1 MKKVYIIHEND
12 DWTRHLTARLD
23 ELNVPYE
30 NWDLSEGLV
39 DIQAAPPE
47 GVFYNRMSASSHT
60 RGHRYAPELTDNLLH
75 WLESNGATV
84 INGTGAIELEVSKLK
99 QHLALKTNG
108 INTPETIGAV
118 GKENIIQAA
127 ERLNRF
133 PFIIKHNR
141 AGKGIGVRLMYTIQD
156 LKDYVYGPEFED
168 SIDGISLI
176 QQYVRPA
183 DGNIVRS
190 EFINGKFFYAVKVD
204 SSDGFELCPA
214 DNCQIPIG
222 TEMCPAEEPEE
233 LTPSKFKIKEDGLPQ
248 AQIDLYEAFLKQ
260 QRIDVAAIEFIET
273 EDGQT
278 YAYDVNTNTN
288 YNADAER
295 EAGKF
300 AMLELATYLKN
311 ELEKTAAV
319 EA

>member
-1 MKKVYIIHEND
+1 MKKVYIIHENE
-12 DWTRHLTARLD
+12 DWTQHLTARLD
-23 ELNVPYE
+23 ELEVPYE
-30 NWDLSEGLV
+30 DWHLSEGMV

-47 GVFYNRMSASSHT
+47 GIFYNRMSASSHT

-75 WLESNGATV
+75 WLESSGAKV
-84 INGTGAIELEVSKLK
+84 INGTGAIKLEVSKLK
-99 QHLALKTNG
+99 QHLALKANG
-108 INTPETIGAV
+108 IQTPETIGAL

-127 ERLNRF
+127 EKLNRF

-141 AGKGIGVRLMYTIQD
+141 AGKGLGVQLLYSIEE

-183 DGNIVRS
+183 DGHIVRS
-190 EFINGKFFYAVKVD
+190 EFIGGKFFYAVKVD

-214 DNCQIPIG
+214 DICQVPLQ
-222 TEMCPAEEPEE
+222 AESVNTGAVEV
-233 LTPSKFKIKEDGLPQ
+233 LTASKFKIIEEGLPQ
-248 AQIDLYEAFLKQ
+248 PQIDAYEAFLKN
-260 QRIDVAAIEFIET
+260 QRIDVAAVEFIET
-273 EDGQT
+273 EDGNT

-288 YNADAER
+288 YNADAEAVV
-295 EAGKF
+295 EKY

-311 ELEKTAAV
+311 ELTKI
-319 EA
+319 

>member
-1 MKKVYIIHEND
+1 MKKVYIIHENE
-12 DWTRHLTARLD
+12 DWTQHLTARLD
-23 ELNVPYE
+23 ELEVPYE
-30 NWDLSEGLV
+30 DWHLSEGMV

-47 GVFYNRMSASSHT
+47 GIFYNRMSASSHT

-75 WLESNGATV
+75 WLESSGAKV
-84 INGTGAIELEVSKLK
+84 INGTGAIKLEVSKLK
-99 QHLALKTNG
+99 QHLALKANG
-108 INTPETIGAV
+108 IQTPETIGAL

-127 ERLNRF
+127 EKLNRF

-141 AGKGIGVRLMYTIQD
+141 AGKGLGVQLLYSIEE

-183 DGNIVRS
+183 DGHIVRS
-190 EFINGKFFYAVKVD
+190 EFIGGKFFYAVKVD

-214 DNCQIPIG
+214 DICQVPLQ
-222 TEMCPAEEPEE
+222 AESVNTGAVEV
-233 LTPSKFKIKEDGLPQ
+233 LTASKFKIVEEGLPQ
-248 AQIDLYEAFLKQ
+248 PQIDAYEAFLKN
-260 QRIDVAAIEFIET
+260 QRIDVAAVEFIET
-273 EDGQT
+273 EDGNT

-288 YNADAER
+288 YNADAEAVV
-295 EAGKF
+295 EKY

-311 ELEKTAAV
+311 ELTKI
-319 EA
+319 